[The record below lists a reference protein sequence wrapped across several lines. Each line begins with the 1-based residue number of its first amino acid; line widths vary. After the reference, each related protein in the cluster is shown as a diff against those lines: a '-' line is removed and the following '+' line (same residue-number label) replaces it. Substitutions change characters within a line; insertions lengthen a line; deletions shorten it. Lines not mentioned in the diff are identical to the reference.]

1 MGDLLTSRQ
10 IADNLK
16 KEKELVSQKSFLRDL
31 AKKLKEELNRYNQT
45 KKRKRSKDEIQVD
58 LKKLQSNMKQLDRI
72 RSVNSARYSITN
84 EAGEEE
90 RIGRAVKTLRGFNGE
105 EFVTFV
111 NNIFDEEDELD
122 EVVNRRFLIN
132 DVPRFKIVDDV
143 VDETDYDVDD
153 DSEDEFGRIA
163 FGGKNPRKSKAKKSK
178 KRTQRRTRRMKG
190 RLPKNFSAPSNKGPK

>member
-1 MGDLLTSRQ
+1 MGDLLTTRQ

-16 KEKELVSQKSFLRDL
+16 KENELVSQKNDLRKL
-31 AKKLKEELNRYNQT
+31 AKKLKEELHPYNQT

-58 LKKLQSNMKQLDRI
+58 LKKLQSKMKKLEHI

-84 EAGEEE
+84 EAGQEE

-111 NNIFDEEDELD
+111 NNIFDEEHELD
-122 EVVNRRFLIN
+122 EVVNRRFIIN
-132 DVPRFKIVDDV
+132 DIPRFKVVDDV

-153 DSEDEFGRIA
+153 DSEDEFGRIV
-163 FGGKNPRKSKAKKSK
+163 FGGKKHRKSKAKKSK

>member
-16 KEKELVSQKSFLRDL
+16 KENELVSQKNVLRDL
-31 AKKLKEELNRYNQT
+31 SKKLKEELNRYNQT
-45 KKRKRSKDEIQVD
+45 KKRKRSKGEIQVD
-58 LKKLQSNMKQLDRI
+58 LKKLQSKMNQLNHI
-72 RSVNSARYSITN
+72 RSVNSSRYSITN
-84 EAGEEE
+84 EAGVEE

-111 NNIFDEEDELD
+111 HNTFDEEDELD

-153 DSEDEFGRIA
+153 DSEDEFGRIV
-163 FGGKNPRKSKAKKSK
+163 FGGKKFRKSKAKKSK
-178 KRTQRRTRRMKG
+178 KRTQRRTRRIKG
-190 RLPKNFSAPSNKGPK
+190 RLPKKLSAPSNKGPK